1 MNKKNYEGYTYL
13 SFIKNKQQNRPD
25 KDNIYVVGLSD
36 EEFKHFLIK
45 YLLGDGYYIAD
56 PVGPEQANQ
65 IILEEILSHY
75 SKEFQKELK
84 KNRKENL

>member
-1 MNKKNYEGYTYL
+1 MNGKNYDAYTYL
-13 SFIKNKQQNRPD
+13 GFIKNKQLNRKD
-25 KDNIYVVGLSD
+25 KDNIYCVGISD

-75 SKEFQKELK
+75 SKEFKKEI
-84 KNRKENL
+84 KNNK

>member
-1 MNKKNYEGYTYL
+1 MNKKDYEAYTYL

-25 KDNIYVVGLSD
+25 KDNIYAVGITD

-45 YLLGDGYYIAD
+45 YLLGDNYYISD

-65 IILEEILSHY
+65 IILEEILSLY
-75 SKEFQKELK
+75 SKDFKKELK